1 MNKKKF
7 AIIFT
12 FLFAFAVLIC
22 VGTRIILE
30 KTHYAYQEVQVRVI
44 SGEQTYGKISHT
56 ELIVDYKGKQYKLN
70 GVTELYTYSVGQQLT
85 ACMADGKLYVDAN
98 AVKGGSSLFM
108 VSYAFGMGS
117 IVLLVPM
124 LTFWIE
130 YNKQKKNAVKQ
141 ER

>member
-7 AIIFT
+7 AFIFT

-22 VGTRIILE
+22 IGTRVLLGKSSFE
-30 KTHYAYQEVQVRVI
+30 YQEVQVRVI

-85 ACMADGKLYVDAN
+85 ACMADGKLYVDAT
-98 AVKGGSSLFM
+98 AVKGGSKLFM
-108 VSYAFGMGS
+108 ISYAFGMVS

-124 LTFWIE
+124 LTFWID
-130 YNKQKKNAVKQ
+130 YNKQKKNASK
-141 ER
+141 

>member
-7 AIIFT
+7 AFIFT

-22 VGTRIILE
+22 IGTRVLLGKSSFE
-30 KTHYAYQEVQVRVI
+30 YQEVQVRVI

-85 ACMADGKLYVDAN
+85 AYLSDGTLYEEASDI
-98 AVKGGSSLFM
+98 KGGSPLFI
-108 VSYAFGMGS
+108 VSIVFGMVS

-124 LTFWIE
+124 LTFWID
-130 YNKQKKNAVKQ
+130 YNKQKKNASK
-141 ER
+141 